1 MFKNYIKTA
10 WRNMRRNKGNAVINI
25 AGLGV
30 GLACFVLILLYTG
43 YEFSFEQHN
52 PNAGRVYRIY
62 VEHEKPDRVY
72 RVASTPVPLVEA
84 LEKEIPEIEA
94 FTRYQYLPNL
104 AVKYGDNNFVERQMV
119 AVDPGVFDTLGFRL
133 IAGDPA
139 TALQDMYTA
148 VVTQDIA
155 RKYFG
160 DADPLG
166 KTLTV
171 DNSISFMIR
180 GIMRNHPANSDF
192 TPDILI
198 SFASIKEMYG
208 PGYATNWLS
217 QVLQSFVLLPPQH
230 SVPVLEEKIAA
241 CFEKYRARENDL
253 RTFRLENL
261 GRMHLFSIFGD
272 RRITTVSIFLGVGI
286 LILLMACINFMNLAT
301 ARSAKRAR
309 EVAMRKVA
317 GAKRNQIIA
326 QFLGESF
333 VYVFLA
339 FLLALLLSAA
349 LLPLLRN
356 ITGQP
361 LVMAGILQAPLP
373 VVLLSAW
380 LVVGFLSG
388 SYPAFY
394 LSAFRPAGIF
404 QGAAGSSR
412 KGAGFRRI
420 LVVFQ
425 FTISIILIA
434 ATFAI
439 IHQINYMAGKSLG
452 FRKNQILVLRTPPRR
467 SIQPFKVMLQDNP
480 DILSVTG
487 SAMLPH
493 SIGRYNTVTWEGAVA
508 DESVTIIHNTVD
520 HDFLKTF
527 EIPLVQGRDF
537 SREFPSDVQVGSR
550 RSDDAGAVIIN
561 ETAARR
567 FGWKNPIGKKVIQTY
582 GELRI
587 YYTVIG
593 VIKDFHFTSLRNPI
607 VPLKIFVRPDLNA
620 NYISIKVRPENI
632 PHTLE
637 TIQFTWTQFNPGY
650 PFEYFFYDSVFE
662 RRFQQERSLL
672 ILFQYFSFLAIFIAC
687 LGLFGLASFAA
698 EQRTKE
704 IGIRKILGATSR
716 GLVLLLGG
724 QFSRWVLIANL
735 IAWPL
740 AYVGVSRWLAGYAYH
755 ASMRLDALFWS
766 GLLVL
771 AIALLTVSFQAFK
784 AARANPADSLRYE

>member
-1 MFKNYIKTA
+1 MFKNYIITA

-30 GLACFVLILLYTG
+30 GLACFVLILLYSG

-84 LEKEIPEIEA
+84 LKKEIPEIEA

-104 AVKYGDNNFVERQMV
+104 TVKFGDNMFLERQMV
-119 AVDPGVFDTLGFRL
+119 AADPGVFDTLGFRL

-139 TALQDMYTA
+139 TALQDMYAA
-148 VVTQDIA
+148 VVTQNIA

-171 DNSISFMIR
+171 DNSISFVIR
-180 GIMRNHPANSDF
+180 GIMRNHPSNSNF

-198 SFASIKEMYG
+198 SFVSLQEMYG
-208 PGYATNWLS
+208 TSYTTNWLS
-217 QVLQSFVLLPPQH
+217 QVLQSFILVPPEH
-230 SVPVLEEKIAA
+230 SVPVLEKKIAA
-241 CFEKYRARENDL
+241 CFEKYRAKENDL

-317 GAKRNQIIA
+317 GAKRMQIIA

-333 VYVFLA
+333 VYVLLA

-356 ITGQP
+356 ITGHP
-361 LVMAGILQAPLP
+361 LVMAGILKAPLP
-373 VVLLSAW
+373 AILLGTW

-394 LSAFRPAGIF
+394 LSAFRPAGII
-404 QGAAGSSR
+404 QGAVASSR

-452 FRKNQILVLRTPPRR
+452 FRKNQILVLRNPARN
-467 SIQPFKVMLQDNP
+467 SIRPFKELLRGNP
-480 DILSVTG
+480 GVVNATG
-487 SAMLPH
+487 SIMLPH
-493 SIGRYNTVTWEGAVA
+493 SIGRYNTVTWEGAVG
-508 DESVTIIHNTVD
+508 DESVAIIHNTVD
-520 HDFLKTF
+520 HDFLRTF
-527 EIPLVQGRDF
+527 EIPLVKGRDF
-537 SREFPSDVQVGSR
+537 SRKFPSDVQVGSQR
-550 RSDDAGAVIIN
+550 PDDAGAVIIN

-567 FGWKNPIGKKVIQTY
+567 FGWENPIGKKVIQTY
-582 GELRI
+582 GEQRI

-593 VIKDFHFTSLRNPI
+593 VIKDFHFSSLRNPM
-607 VPLKIFVRPDLNA
+607 VPLKIFLQPEA
-620 NYISIKVRPENI
+620 SAYYISIKVRPENI
-632 PHTLE
+632 PRTLGA
-637 TIQFTWTQFNPGY
+637 IQAAWVKFNPGY
-650 PFEYFFYDSVFE
+650 PFEYFFYDSVFN
-662 RRFQQERSLL
+662 RRFQEERSLL
-672 ILFQYFSFLAIFIAC
+672 TLFQYFSFLAIFIAC
-687 LGLFGLASFAA
+687 LGLFGLAAFAA

-716 GLVLLLGG
+716 GLVLLLGSR
-724 QFSRWVLIANL
+724 FSRWVLIANL

-740 AYVGVSRWLAGYAYH
+740 AYVGVSRWLSGYAYH
-755 ASMRLDALFWS
+755 VSMQLVTLFWS